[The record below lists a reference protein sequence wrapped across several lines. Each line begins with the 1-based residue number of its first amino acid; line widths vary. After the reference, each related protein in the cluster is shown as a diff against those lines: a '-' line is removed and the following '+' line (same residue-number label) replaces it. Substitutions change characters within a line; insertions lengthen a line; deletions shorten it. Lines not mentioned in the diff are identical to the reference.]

1 MYMRIFAGKPY
12 TLTTVFRRYNFWFFV
27 IERTYMLFKYML
39 YSSYTRIIYVYSFV
53 KKFAH
58 SYLEPAI
65 DSFTSTVTYAWLC
78 MFDGE
83 MDI

>member
-1 MYMRIFAGKPY
+1 
-12 TLTTVFRRYNFWFFV
+12 
-27 IERTYMLFKYML
+27 MLFKYML

-65 DSFTSTVTYAWLC
+65 DSFTSTVTYA
-78 MFDGE
+78 
-83 MDI
+83 